1 MSRQLLNYKPSQ
13 ILKMKKIAIMIVG
26 AVCAAFSA
34 QAQLLWKVEGN
45 GLAKPSYIF
54 GTHHVVPSDMISRV
68 SGLTE
73 ALDAVDGVV
82 GEVDMTDLNP
92 MEMQQTLMPHIM
104 APADSTLTKMF
115 APEQLDSVSAL
126 FSSYTGH
133 AFDVRQMDMMKPVMV
148 SSQLAILQSMKAFPG
163 FDPQAQLDQ
172 TLQTMAKAAGKS
184 VAGLETF
191 EYQMGVLYDTPLS
204 KQAKDLM
211 DIVRDDARAVREA
224 GELAGA
230 YQAGSLDALQKII
243 VENPDMTKDE
253 LERMLLS
260 RNREWGKKLPAIMA
274 EKPVLVAVGCGHL
287 PGGEG
292 VLELLRAQGYT
303 LTPVDLPAK

>member
-1 MSRQLLNYKPSQ
+1 
-13 ILKMKKIAIMIVG
+13 MKKIAFLLVG

-34 QAQLLWKVEGN
+34 QAQILWKVEGN
-45 GLAKPSYIF
+45 GLEKPSYVF
-54 GTHHVVPSDMISRV
+54 GTHHVAPADMISRV
-68 SGLTE
+68 NGLTE
-73 ALDAVDGVV
+73 ALDAVEGVV

-104 APADSTLTKMF
+104 APADSTLSKLF
-115 APEQLDSVSAL
+115 APEQLDSISAL
-126 FSSYTGH
+126 FSSYTGQ
-133 AFDVRQMDMMKPVMV
+133 AFDVRQMEMMKPVMV

-163 FDPQAQLDQ
+163 FDPQVQLDQ

-191 EYQMGVLYDTPLS
+191 EYQMVVLYDTPLS

-230 YQAGSLDALQKII
+230 YQTGNLEALEKLI
-243 VENPDMTKDE
+243 VENPDMTEAD
-253 LERMLLS
+253 LERMLIA
-260 RNREWGKKLPAIMA
+260 RNRDWGKKLPAIIA

-287 PGGEG
+287 PGKEG

-303 LTPVDLPAK
+303 LTPVDSPAK